1 MIYKLKQ
8 DNINKLDNSFI
19 DKKMVLNEL
28 KNNPFAN
35 FLLYEE
41 NNEIIGYIYYSDIYD
56 RVEINQFEIKNIHRN
71 CGKGDLL
78 LKNFIKIVDKDI
90 TLEVREDNEPA
101 IRLYLKNNFN
111 KTAIR
116 KGYYKGID
124 GILMERK
131 RDSI

>member
-8 DNINKLDNSFI
+8 ANINKLDNSFI
-19 DKKMVLNEL
+19 DKEIVTNEF

-78 LKNFIKIVDKDI
+78 LKKLIKIVDKDI

>member
-8 DNINKLDNSFI
+8 TNINKLDNSFI
-19 DKKMVLNEL
+19 DKEIVTNEF

-35 FLLYEE
+35 FLLKKLIE
-41 NNEIIGYIYYSDIYD
+41 
-56 RVEINQFEIKNIHRN
+56 
-71 CGKGDLL
+71 
-78 LKNFIKIVDKDI
+78 IVDKDI

>member
-8 DNINKLDNSFI
+8 TNINKLDNSFI
-19 DKKMVLNEL
+19 DKETVTNEF

-78 LKNFIKIVDKDI
+78 LKKLIKIVDKDI